1 MTKYIPEVVVV
12 DQCRVFFG
20 AKRYTRTPGRTR
32 LICHTTLSFNPLIF
46 NQPPQSLCE
55 YYALSKSF

>member
-32 LICHTTLSFNPLIF
+32 LICHTTLSFN
-46 NQPPQSLCE
+46 QPPQSQCE
-55 YYALSKSF
+55 YYASSKSF

>member
-32 LICHTTLSFNPLIF
+32 LICHTTLSFNPF
-46 NQPPQSLCE
+46 NQPPQSQCE
-55 YYALSKSF
+55 FYASSKSF